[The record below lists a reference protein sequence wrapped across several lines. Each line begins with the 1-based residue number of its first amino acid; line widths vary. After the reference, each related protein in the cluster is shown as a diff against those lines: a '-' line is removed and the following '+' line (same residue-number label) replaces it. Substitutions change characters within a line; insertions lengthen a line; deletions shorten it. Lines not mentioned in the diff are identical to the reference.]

1 MHGNIINEKSPL
13 MLMADGDGGV
23 LLRTQVD
30 NAATV
35 TFVDF
40 EKVAIGNKIGVGTE
54 RSSMPSIMSQASSNA
69 VFL

>member
-54 RSSMPSIMSQASSNA
+54 IVDAIYHVSII
-69 VFL
+69 L